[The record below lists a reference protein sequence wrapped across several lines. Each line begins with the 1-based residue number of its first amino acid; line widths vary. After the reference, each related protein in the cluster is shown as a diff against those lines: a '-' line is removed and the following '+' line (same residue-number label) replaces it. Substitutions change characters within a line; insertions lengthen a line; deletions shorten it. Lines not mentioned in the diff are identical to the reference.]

1 MPDFILTTCGTSLL
15 TNGADEEVRKLIGRT
30 ANLSDNEVPS
40 ADRRALEEIATERRR
55 RLAQGDIDNAAKMSA
70 EINGL
75 SVFYGHHFTAEAKRR
90 DVHYFLASDTYLG
103 RLTRDLATDWM
114 RAQGFEQVVPLDV
127 GGLRTSSLADFRIAT
142 TELTERLDEIVRSQR
157 AANLRCRF
165 NLAGGFKSVN
175 AYLQLLGALW
185 ADEVFFVFETSRE
198 LIRIPKLPLSLD
210 IEGTVRA
217 ELAVFRRLAVLGSA
231 KRADVGGLPDA
242 LVLVEGDSVGLS
254 PWAEAALAPLRHQ
267 LYGEAIWHPWYGD
280 VAFGPSFLST
290 TASLAPDRRRKVN
303 ERIDDLCRYAATGLP
318 LARLDLKALKG
329 GSIQGSTHEADA
341 WADGSADRLFL
352 HREGVRWVIDRLGP
366 ALH

>member
-15 TNGADEEVRKLIGRT
+15 TNGADDEARKLIGRT
-30 ANLSDNEVPS
+30 ANFSDNDVS
-40 ADRRALEEIATERRR
+40 DSDRRALEEIADERRR
-55 RLAQGDIDNAAKMSA
+55 RLAQGDIGNAARMSA
-70 EINGL
+70 ELNGL
-75 SVFYGHHFTAEAKRR
+75 CVFYGHHLATEARRR

-103 RLTRDLATDWM
+103 RLTRNLAMDWM

-127 GGLRTSSLADFRIAT
+127 GGLRTNSLADFRIGA

-157 AANLRCRF
+157 AANYRCRF

-198 LIRIPKLPLSLD
+198 LIRIPKLPLALD

-217 ELAVFRRLAVLGSA
+217 EFAVFRRLAMLGSV
-231 KRADVGGLPDA
+231 KRADAVAIPDA
-242 LVLVEGDSVGLS
+242 LLMADDASVGLS
-254 PWAEAALAPLRHQ
+254 PWVEAALAPLRHQ
-267 LYGEAIWHPWYGD
+267 LYGESIWPPWHDD
-280 VAFGPSFLST
+280 VVFAPSFVST
-290 TASLAPDRRRKVN
+290 TSNLGPERRRKVN
-303 ERIDDLCRYAATGLP
+303 ERIDDLCRYAATGLH
-318 LARLDLKALKG
+318 LTRLDLKALKG
-329 GSIQGSTHEADA
+329 GPLQGSTHEADA

-352 HREGVRWVIDRLGP
+352 HRDGARWIIDRLGP